1 LTALN
6 TFNDVQKW
14 GPFEEELRKKGLV
27 SQTKKLKPPE
37 EMKKKEKKKGNKW
50 PSVSVHGPL
59 VGYIRIGVGVPVAVL
74 IVRKH
79 GLLNTLLQL
88 LVMVITHLL
97 LIGIVVGVVEEARVP
112 VINSE

>member
-1 LTALN
+1 LG
-6 TFNDVQKW
+6 KS
-14 GPFEEELRKKGLV
+14 PKKKDLV
-27 SQTKKLKPPE
+27 SQTKKLTTPRRN
-37 EMKKKEKKKGNKW
+37 KKKKKGNKW
-50 PSVSVHGPL
+50 RSVSVHGPL

-79 GLLNTLLQL
+79 GLLNTLLKL

-112 VINSE
+112 VINNK